1 MNDRS
6 KEIKVAAIKGAALK
20 NLTSQLGQGW
30 KVIDE
35 HHLEKEYR
43 FHNFSEA
50 LAFTNDI
57 GKLAEEE
64 GHHPDIL
71 LGWGKVT
78 LTYWTHKLGG
88 LSEEDFKMAAK
99 SDICYLSRFGK

>member
-1 MNDRS
+1 M
-6 KEIKVAAIKGAALK
+6 KEIKLSALKGAALK
-20 NLTSQLGQGW
+20 TFLNQLGQEW
-30 KVIDE
+30 KIVDE
-35 HHLEKEYR
+35 HHLEKEYH

-71 LGWGKVT
+71 LGWGKVL
-78 LTYWTHKLGG
+78 LTFWTHSIDG
-88 LSEEDFKMAAK
+88 LSEMDFKMAAK
-99 SDICYLSRFGK
+99 CDICYISRFGK